1 MKSFWIKLDGDSMSP
16 LIEHGDEI
24 FIQNVVAGEVLAGD
38 IVYFKDQ
45 ATGELTLHR
54 LIELPMVTKGDYSI
68 LSESNSSNVLI
79 GKATKVK
86 SGKLICVLPSAN
98 SIWMKAFLRLSLL
111 RKNKIVSKL
120 SRAIMIAMSY
130 IFWRYNGKPTTG
142 HSEKQLS
149 CDL

>member
-1 MKSFWIKLDGDSMSP
+1 MKSFWIKLQGDSMSP
-16 LIEHGDEI
+16 LIKNGDEVLI
-24 FIQNVVAGEVLAGD
+24 RNIAKNEVVPGD
-38 IVYFKDQ
+38 VVYFKNQD
-45 ATGELTLHR
+45 TKELTLHR

-86 SGKLICVLPSAN
+86 SGKLICALPSAN
-98 SIWMKAFLRLSLL
+98 SLWMRAFLGLSLL
-111 RKNKIVSKL
+111 RKNKFVRKP
-120 SRAIMIAMSY
+120 SRAIMIAMSC